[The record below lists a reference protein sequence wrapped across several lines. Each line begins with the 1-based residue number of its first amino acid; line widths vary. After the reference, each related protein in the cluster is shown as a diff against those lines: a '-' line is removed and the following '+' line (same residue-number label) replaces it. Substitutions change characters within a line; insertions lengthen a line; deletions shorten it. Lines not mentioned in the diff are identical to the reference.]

1 MRNRNLFWPAV
12 LILIGVIALLINSG
26 AVSPDRLYRLGDL
39 WPLILIVIGLEILA
53 RRALHGA
60 MSDLAAVLVILVAAG
75 GAVAYVAFGPAIPGG
90 TRTLDLSET
99 VGSLTQANLH
109 VDAGAVT
116 MTVDGTSALGADL
129 YRTHIEYS
137 GSKPDV
143 TLDRSTGD
151 VQISQNN
158 DFGFFGGRHL
168 VINIQLNSAV
178 SWGFG
183 VNTGSASDTFNIAS
197 LKVGSIDL
205 NTGASREDI
214 TLGTP
219 TGIVPINVNGGAV
232 TVHLHRPSGTEAS
245 VHVSGAAANLV
256 ADGQQYHGIGDLS
269 WQSGGY
275 GGASNAYQVEVSA
288 GADNVTMD
296 TASQQG

>member
-12 LILIGVIALLINSG
+12 LILIGVVALLINSG
-26 AVSPDRLYRLGDL
+26 AVSPDRLYRLGDV

-53 RRALHGA
+53 RRALHGPMA
-60 MSDLAAVLVILVAAG
+60 DLAAVLIILVAVA
-75 GAVAYVAFGPAIPGG
+75 GAVAYVAIGPAIPGG
-90 TRTLDLSET
+90 TRTLDASDK

-109 VDAGAVT
+109 VDAGAAT
-116 MTVDGTSALGADL
+116 ATVDGTSALGPDL
-129 YRTHIEYS
+129 YRAHIEYS

-151 VQISQNN
+151 LEVSQNN

-168 VINIQLNSAV
+168 VIHIELNSAV
-178 SWGFG
+178 SWSFG
-183 VNTGSASDTFNIAS
+183 VSTGSASDTFNIAS
-197 LKVGSIDL
+197 IKVSSIDL

-219 TGIVPINVNGGAV
+219 VGIVPININGGAV
-232 TVHLHRPSGTEAS
+232 TVHLHRPSGTEAA

-269 WQSGGY
+269 WQSNGY
-275 GGASNAYQVEVSA
+275 GGAGNAYQVEVSA
-288 GADNVTMD
+288 GASNVTMD
-296 TASQQG
+296 TGTQQG

>member
-1 MRNRNLFWPAV
+1 MRNRSLVLPAI

-60 MSDLAAVLVILVAAG
+60 TADIAAALIILVAAG
-75 GAVAYVAFGPAIPGG
+75 GAAAYIAVGPAIPGG
-90 TRTLDLSET
+90 TRTLDASDT

-109 VDAGAVT
+109 GDAGAVT
-116 MTVDGTSALGADL
+116 TTVDGTSALGPDL
-129 YRTHIEYS
+129 YHAHIEYS

-151 VQISQNN
+151 LQISQNS
-158 DFGFFGGRHL
+158 DFGFFGGGHL
-168 VINIQLNSAV
+168 VIHIQVNSAV
-178 SWGFG
+178 SWAFG

-197 LKVGSIDL
+197 LKVGSMDL

-214 TLGTP
+214 TLGPP
-219 TGIVPINVNGGAV
+219 TGMVPININGGAV
-232 TVHLHRPSGTEAS
+232 TVHLHRPSGTDAA

-269 WQSGGY
+269 WQSSGY
-275 GGASNAYQVEVSA
+275 AGASNAYQVEVSA
-288 GADNVTMD
+288 GASSVTMD
-296 TASQQG
+296 TGSQQG